1 MSDKFEEKN
10 VVYKSEYTD
19 KIRRAVVAFANSD
32 GGKIYVGV
40 DDFGQVV
47 GLSDVEDVRRRVVKL
62 IQDGIS
68 PDVTPYVE
76 CAIERAEGKSVVAV
90 EVSRGAGRPYWL
102 NDAGLNP
109 NGVLVRSDAAS
120 VPSTPREIARL
131 IDETSGGDYETS
143 RSIDQNLTFQE
154 ATEVFKRRNM
164 RLDRQDLLELGLVD
178 AWGTYTNLAYLLSDQ
193 CDPTIKVA
201 IETDDSVR
209 SREIVE
215 PRGSLFAQL
224 DGAIAALDRFNRK
237 FVKTL
242 DGREISAREY
252 REFPA
257 EALNEAIVNAIVCRD
272 YSKPISTLI
281 RLYADRVEILSY
293 GALVDGIDAKDLPLG
308 VSASRN
314 PKLAGVFRRLRY
326 IDSLGQGLAGIR
338 KIYQGSGVEPKF
350 EISDNFFRVTLFNA
364 FERRLERVVVSE
376 EAKPRFVP
384 VVDAPATVAS
394 QTFVP
399 ELTERT
405 NVVAIGTDKALTVI
419 ADNPT
424 SGAVKFRRERRYRD

>member
-1 MSDKFEEKN
+1 MKIEPLENRAGFRVLAPAKVNLFFEILGKRPDGYREIETVVAPISLFDELEFERTETPGIAIESLDEIAGDDSDVPTDQTNLVAKAFRAFWEEKG
-10 VVYKSEYTD
+10 TD
-19 KIRRAVVAFANSD
+19 PDFPPF
-32 GGKIYVGV
+32 GV
-40 DDFGQVV
+40 KCR
-47 GLSDVEDVRRRVVKL
+47 LTKRIPTR
-62 IQDGIS
+62 
-68 PDVTPYVE
+68 
-76 CAIERAEGKSVVAV
+76 
-90 EVSRGAGRPYWL
+90 
-102 NDAGLNP
+102 AGL
-109 NGVLVRSDAAS
+109 GGGSSDAA
-120 VPSTPREIARL
+120 ACL
-131 IDETSGGDYETS
+131 
-143 RSIDQNLTFQE
+143 L
-154 ATEVFKRRNM
+154 A
-164 RLDRQDLLELGLVD
+164 LDRLAPERTPKATLQKIAGRVGSDVALFLEPS
-178 AWGTYTNLAYLLSDQ
+178 A
-193 CDPTIKVA
+193 
-201 IETDDSVR
+201 
-209 SREIVE
+209 SRGRGRGEIVE